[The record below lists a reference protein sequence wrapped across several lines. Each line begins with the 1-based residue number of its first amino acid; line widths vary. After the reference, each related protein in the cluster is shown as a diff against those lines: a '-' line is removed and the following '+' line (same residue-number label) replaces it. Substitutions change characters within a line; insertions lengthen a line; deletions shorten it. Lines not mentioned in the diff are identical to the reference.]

1 MIFCKK
7 VLGVVSTIIL
17 ILALVGCGTAIT
29 NDKANGSKGP
39 EKENGEI
46 VEGGLVASV
55 ENPNDKKI
63 GTKFFIQNNKTE
75 DVTLTM
81 NSGQYFDYQLKDE
94 KGNVVYTYSPDKMF
108 TQMIE
113 EKVLKAGETLE
124 MELALE
130 QNLLNVPPGKYTL
143 EVWSTA
149 TETKNLK
156 AKVDFHWV
164 GSNQVKL
171 NVQETVVTFVGL
183 QDLNSIEV
191 VNEQGQSETY
201 RLAEV
206 AKPEFEN
213 LPKDTKVKIYYV
225 VRDGQKEVQSVEIQ

>member
-1 MIFCKK
+1 MNYFKK
-7 VLGVVSTIIL
+7 VIGLVSTTL
-17 ILALVGCGTAIT
+17 IVASLVGCGTAISS
-29 NDKANGSKGP
+29 DKANGSSDPAKDDVGIV
-39 EKENGEI
+39 NGE
-46 VEGGLVASV
+46 LVLSV
-55 ENPNDKKI
+55 ENPNDKKV
-63 GTKFFIQNNKTE
+63 GTKFTIQNNKTE

-81 NSGQYFDYQLKDE
+81 NSSQYFDYQLKDE
-94 KGNVVYTYSPDKMF
+94 KGSVVYTYSADKMF
-108 TQMIE
+108 TLMVE
-113 EKVLKAGETLE
+113 EKVLKPGDTLE

-130 QNLLNVPPGKYTL
+130 ENLINVPSGKYTL

-149 TETKNLK
+149 SEAKDLK

-164 GSNQVKL
+164 GSNQGKL

-206 AKPEFEN
+206 VKSEFDN
-213 LPKDTKVKIYYV
+213 LAKDTKIKIFYV
-225 VRDGQKEVQSVEIQ
+225 DRDGQKEVQSVEIQ

>member
-1 MIFCKK
+1 MNFSKK
-7 VLGVVSTIIL
+7 VVGIVSTIFL
-17 ILALVGCGTAIT
+17 VASLVGCGTSI
-29 NDKANGSKGP
+29 NSDKANGSNEPG
-39 EKENGEI
+39 KEN
-46 VEGGLVASV
+46 VEHESGGLVASV
-55 ENPNDKKI
+55 ENPNDKKM
-63 GTKFFIQNNKTE
+63 GTKFTIQNNKAE

-81 NSGQYFDYQLKDE
+81 NSSQYFDYQLKDE
-94 KGNVVYTYSPDKMF
+94 KGNVAYTYSADKIF

-113 EKVLKAGETLE
+113 EKILKSGETLE

-130 QNLLNVPPGKYTL
+130 ENLINVPAGKYSL

-149 TETKNLK
+149 SEAKDIK

-164 GSNQVKL
+164 GSNQAKL

-191 VNEQGQSETY
+191 VNEQDQSETY

-206 AKPEFEN
+206 VKSEFEN
-213 LPKDTKVKIYYV
+213 IAKDTKIKVFYV
-225 VRDGQKEVQSVEIQ
+225 NRDGQKEVQSVEIQ